1 MEIEESKFH
10 PSSTI
15 IKSFSD
21 TLKDK
26 CIILAVTASISL
38 YRSLDTARWLMR
50 RGSKVKVIMT
60 EEASNLISPDM
71 FYWATGIK
79 PVVKLTGATE
89 HIALTRECD
98 AMLIAPATFSS
109 MSKIA
114 YGITDNPISLT
125 AITFMGYNKPIIL
138 VPAMHEKMENTKQ
151 YEEIEKRLRQSDI
164 FIISP
169 YVAEEVA
176 KYPDPQFVAR
186 VTGSHMLRRYDMR
199 GLKLLITAGATRA
212 WIDDVRFITNPS
224 SGRMGIELSIE
235 AYSRGAE
242 VDLVHGH
249 TEVQIPHIVNS
260 YHVDTTEEMASK
272 ISDLTSK
279 KDYDIIIGA
288 AAPLDFN
295 VEKFEGKMRSELSYN
310 ISLVPAKKTLKSIS
324 RKPKVLISFAAESIK
339 SDEELIEKAKEKI
352 VKYDSNIVVAN
363 PANLSGVGFSSLYD
377 KAVLIFKNGE
387 ILKVEK
393 TLKENLAR
401 IILDSAVN
409 LIRGG

>member
-1 MEIEESKFH
+1 METEESKFH

-50 RGSKVKVIMT
+50 RGAKVKVIMS

-89 HIALTRECD
+89 HISLTRECD

-114 YGITDNPISLT
+114 YGITDNPVSLT

-151 YEEIEKRLRQSDI
+151 YEEIEKRLIQSYV

-186 VTGSHMLRRYDMR
+186 VTGSHMLRRYDMK

-249 TEVQIPHIVNS
+249 TEVQIPHTVNS
-260 YHVDTTEEMASK
+260 YHVDTTEEMANK
-272 ISDLTSK
+272 IAELTSK
-279 KDYDIIIGA
+279 NNYDIIIGA
-288 AAPLDFN
+288 AAPLDFD

-310 ISLVPAKKTLKSIS
+310 INLTPAKKTLKSIYK
-324 RKPKVLISFAAESIK
+324 RPKVLISFAAESIK

-352 VKYDSNIVVAN
+352 AKYNSDIVVAN
-363 PANLSGVGFSSLYD
+363 PANLSGIGFSSLYD
-377 KAVLIFKNGE
+377 KAVLIFKNGK
-387 ILKVEK
+387 IISVEK

-401 IILDSAVN
+401 VILDSALN